1 MGSFTKE
8 EIIEAIRELDR
19 LATSR
24 GSDAIVTAAIR
35 RLARR
40 FAPPGAPSIEDVK
53 VSTFVMYGHNFPHLA
68 DIVGGAPSDDD
79 AICDSNYPEDGFRW
93 LHADRLEA
101 NYVGTARL
109 EIKAPSRAHARW
121 FADCLIAHAA
131 GCPPHWVDMGFKAAS
146 LGDRWL
152 YKQGK
157 IVLVSAVKSAG
168 GPWAVYDCTVFD
180 VNAPVVGCLNEMEA
194 RLKAAEIVVVAS

>member
-1 MGSFTKE
+1 MGSFIKE
-8 EIIEAIRELDR
+8 EVIQAIRELDR
-19 LATSR
+19 LASSR
-24 GSDAIVTAAIR
+24 DSDAVVTAAIR

-53 VSTFVMYGHNFPHLA
+53 VSTFVMYGHNCPHLA

-79 AICDSNYPEDGFRW
+79 AICGSNYPEDGFRW
-93 LHADRLEA
+93 RYADQLEV
-101 NYVGTARL
+101 NYVGTATL
-109 EIKAPSRAHARW
+109 ETKAPSRAHARW

-168 GPWAVYDCTVFD
+168 GPWAVYDCTVSD
-180 VNAPVVGCLNEMEA
+180 VNAPTYGCLNEMEA
-194 RLKAAEIVVVAS
+194 RLKASEIVTGAS

>member
-1 MGSFTKE
+1 MGSFIKE

-19 LATSR
+19 LASSR
-24 GSDAIVTAAIR
+24 DSDAIVTAAIR
-35 RLARR
+35 KLAQR
-40 FAPPGAPSIEDVK
+40 FVPPRTPTVEDVG
-53 VSTFVMYGHNFPHLA
+53 VFVGITYGHDYKALA
-68 DIVGGAPSDDD
+68 DIVSIARPSGFYWLESGEFGAT
-79 AICDSNYPEDGFRW
+79 
-93 LHADRLEA
+93 EA
-101 NYVGTARL
+101 RTGALQVQ
-109 EIKAPSRAHARW
+109 APTFELYGW
-121 FADCLIAHAA
+121 FADCLVAHAA

-194 RLKAAEIVVVAS
+194 RLKAAEIVTGAS

>member
-8 EIIEAIRELDR
+8 EVIRAIRELDR
-19 LATSR
+19 LASSR
-24 GSDAIVTAAIR
+24 GSDAIVTAAIG
-35 RLARR
+35 RLAQR
-40 FAPPGAPSIEDVK
+40 FAPQPAPSVEDVG
-53 VSTFVMYGHNFPHLA
+53 VFVGVTYGHDNKALA
-68 DIVGGAPSDDD
+68 DIVSIARPSGFYWLESGEFGAT
-79 AICDSNYPEDGFRW
+79 
-93 LHADRLEA
+93 EA
-101 NYVGTARL
+101 RTGALQVQ
-109 EIKAPSRAHARW
+109 APTFELYGW
-121 FADCLIAHAA
+121 FADCLVAHAA

-168 GPWAVYDCTVFD
+168 GSWVVYDCTVSAM
-180 VNAPVVGCLNEMEA
+180 NPRAYGCLNEIEA